1 MTMIK
6 NKYIAKTFSGLEEIL
21 ENELRN
27 LGAANLVRYKRAVEF
42 EGNQELLYRTNLTL
56 RTCLRILKPLYHF
69 SANNPDQLYK
79 KVKDINW
86 TSFISATDTIA
97 IDGVVNSEFFT
108 HSKYAALKVKDAI
121 VDQIRDKTGKR
132 PNVEL
137 KNPTYRL
144 NVHIEKNKCSI
155 LLDSSGESL
164 HRRGYR
170 MKGGIAP
177 LNEVL
182 AAGMLKLSGWD
193 GKSDFVDPMCGS
205 GTLLIEAVMLAKN
218 IAPNINRE
226 HFGFMNWNDFDNQLF
241 QKVKEDLISRQ
252 ENTHGSFIGND
263 ISSNGIDLAKENA
276 KRANVIEDISFL
288 VGDFKDLEHNL
299 ESGIVITNPPY
310 DERIKQE
317 NINAFYKEFGD
328 TLKNKFTGF
337 DAWIFS
343 ANIEALKHIGL
354 RTSRRLQLY
363 NGALETRFYNY
374 KMYKGSKKAKYNERE
389 DD

>member
-1 MTMIK
+1 MEQ
-6 NKYIAKTFSGLEEIL
+6 NKYIAKTSFGLEEIL
-21 ENELRN
+21 ENELRS
-27 LGAANLVRYKRAVEF
+27 LGANDLIRYKRAVEF
-42 EGNQELLYRTNLTL
+42 TGNHDILYRANLSL

-69 SANNPDQLYK
+69 TANNPDQLYK

-86 TSFISATDTIA
+86 TSFISHNDTIA

-108 HSKYAALKVKDAI
+108 HSKYAALKAKDAI

-144 NVHIEKNKCSI
+144 NVHIEKNNCSI

-170 MKGGIAP
+170 IKGGIAP

-182 AAGMLKLSGWD
+182 AAGLLMLSGWD
-193 GKSDFVDPMCGS
+193 GKSNFVDPMCGS
-205 GTLLIEAVMLAKN
+205 GTLLIEAAMITKN

-226 HFGFMNWNDFDNQLF
+226 HFGFMSWKDFDKSLF
-241 QKVKEDLISRQ
+241 QKIKKDLISKQ
-252 ENTHGSFIGND
+252 LPTTFSFIGND
-263 ISSNGIDLAKENA
+263 ISNNAIELAKENA
-276 KRANVIEDISFL
+276 KRAGVFDDINFVI
-288 VGDFKDLEHNL
+288 GDFKDLEHNL
-299 ESGIVITNPPY
+299 ESGIMIINPPY

-328 TLKNKFTGF
+328 TLKNNFTGF
-337 DAWIFS
+337 DAWVFS
-343 ANIEALKHIGL
+343 ANTEALKHLGL

-374 KMYKGSKKAKYNERE
+374 KMYKGSKKAKYIDQRNH
-389 DD
+389 

>member
-1 MTMIK
+1 MEKT
-6 NKYIAKTFSGLEEIL
+6 KYIAKTSFGLEEIL
-21 ENELRN
+21 ENELNN
-27 LGAANLVRYKRAVEF
+27 LGATNLVKYKRAVEF
-42 EGNQELLYRTNLTL
+42 EGNQELLYRSNLAL
-56 RTCLRILKPLYHF
+56 RTCLRILKPLHHF

-86 TSFISATDTIA
+86 TSFINPSDTIA

-170 MKGGIAP
+170 IKGGIAP

-193 GKSDFVDPMCGS
+193 GKSNFVDPMCGS
-205 GTLLIEAVMLAKN
+205 GTLLIEAVMIAKN

-226 HFGFMNWNDFDNQLF
+226 HFGFMNWKDFDQQLF
-241 QKVKEDLISRQ
+241 QKVKEDLISKQ
-252 ENTHGSFIGND
+252 ENTSGSFIGND
-263 ISSNGIDLAKENA
+263 ISSNVIDLAKENA
-276 KRANVIEDISFL
+276 KRANVFEDISFM
-288 VGDFKDLEHNL
+288 VGDFKDLEHEF

-328 TLKNKFTGF
+328 TLKNKFAGF

-343 ANIEALKHIGL
+343 ANTEALKHIGL

-374 KMYKGSKKAKYNERE
+374 KMYKGSKKAKYAERE

>member
-1 MTMIK
+1 MEKT
-6 NKYIAKTFSGLEEIL
+6 KYIAKTSFGLEEIL
-21 ENELRN
+21 ENELRS
-27 LGAANLVRYKRAVEF
+27 LGANDLIRYKRAVEF
-42 EGNQELLYRTNLTL
+42 TGNHDILYRANLSL

-69 SANNPDQLYK
+69 TANNPDQLYK

-86 TSFISATDTIA
+86 TSFISHNDTIA

-121 VDQIRDKTGKR
+121 VDQIRDKSGKR

-144 NVHIEKNKCSI
+144 NVHIENNNCSI

-170 MKGGIAP
+170 IKGGIAP

-182 AAGMLKLSGWD
+182 AAGLLMLSGWD
-193 GKSDFVDPMCGS
+193 GKSNFVDPMCGS
-205 GTLLIEAVMLAKN
+205 GTLLIEAAMITKN

-226 HFGFMNWNDFDNQLF
+226 HFGFMSWKDFDKSLF
-241 QKVKEDLISRQ
+241 QKIKKNLISKQ
-252 ENTHGSFIGND
+252 LPTTFSFIGND
-263 ISSNGIDLAKENA
+263 ISNNAIELAKENA
-276 KRANVIEDISFL
+276 KRAGVFDDINFVI
-288 VGDFKDLEHNL
+288 GDFKDLEHNL

-328 TLKNKFTGF
+328 TLKNDFTGF
-337 DAWIFS
+337 DAWVFS
-343 ANIEALKHIGL
+343 ANTEALKHLGL

-374 KMYKGSKKAKYNERE
+374 KMYKGSKKAKYIDQRNH
-389 DD
+389 

>member
-1 MTMIK
+1 MEQ
-6 NKYIAKTFSGLEEIL
+6 NKYIAKTSFGLEEIL
-21 ENELRN
+21 ENELRS
-27 LGAANLVRYKRAVEF
+27 LGANDLIRYKRAVEF
-42 EGNQELLYRTNLTL
+42 TGNHDILYRANLSL

-69 SANNPDQLYK
+69 TANNPDQLYK

-86 TSFISATDTIA
+86 TSFISHNDTIA

-108 HSKYAALKVKDAI
+108 HSKYAALKAKDAI

-144 NVHIEKNKCSI
+144 NVHIEKNNCSI

-170 MKGGIAP
+170 IKGGIAP

-182 AAGMLKLSGWD
+182 AAGLLMLSGWD
-193 GKSDFVDPMCGS
+193 GKSNFVDPMCGS
-205 GTLLIEAVMLAKN
+205 GTLLIEAAMITKN

-226 HFGFMNWNDFDNQLF
+226 HFGFMSWKDFDKSLF
-241 QKVKEDLISRQ
+241 QKIKKDLISKQ
-252 ENTHGSFIGND
+252 LPTTFSFIGND
-263 ISSNGIDLAKENA
+263 ISNNAIELAKENA
-276 KRANVIEDISFL
+276 KRAGVFDDINFVI
-288 VGDFKDLEHNL
+288 GDFKDLEHNL

-328 TLKNKFTGF
+328 TLKNNFTGF
-337 DAWIFS
+337 DAWVFS
-343 ANIEALKHIGL
+343 ANTEALKHLGL

-374 KMYKGSKKAKYNERE
+374 KMYKGSKKAKYIDQRNH
-389 DD
+389 